1 MKLRQIAMIACLL
14 TAAPVLASDGRIRIE
29 NTGASGRV
37 AIVMSD
43 ESVRTVEINV
53 PGSGSGEMMIV
64 EAPAPMVRLSGGS
77 IDVDVLL
84 EARVQQRLRE
94 SAPRRATVSVLDSPE
109 PARVKPRHNLN
120 DTFTNVGF
128 ALEPA
133 WYAPI
138 PARSGVRSTGSH
150 GQRVCRSSPPR
161 SSFSG
166 SSRGGS
172 RTMRA
177 VMPRR

>member
-1 MKLRQIAMIACLL
+1 MNLRPIA
-14 TAAPVLASDGRIRIE
+14 VLAVLLAATPALATDGRIRIE

-37 AIVMSD
+37 EIVMSD

-53 PGSGSGEMMIV
+53 PGGASGEMMVV

-77 IDVDVLL
+77 MDVDMLL

-94 SAPRRATVSVLDSPE
+94 TAPRRATVSILESPAPVRLE
-109 PARVKPRHNLN
+109 SQRNLN
-120 DTFTNVGF
+120 DVFTNVGF
-128 ALEPA
+128 ALESA

-138 PARSGVRSTGSH
+138 PLSSDVRARGTQGH
-150 GQRVCRSSPPR
+150 HVCRSSSR
-161 SSFSG
+161 ASFSAQP
-166 SSRGGS
+166 RGGS

-177 VMPRR
+177 AMPRR